1 MKKKPSYSFA
11 SYSQDNKIISN
22 VYDNPQETNY
32 KFGSSQEILKN
43 AVILDI
49 ETLGLRTESIH
60 EAAMYHLGTNQLDI
74 FIPEVNLI
82 RKIEEE
88 SNAATKASSAST
100 MDVDVLKHLRSREPG
115 KFEPLIK
122 QMTYRDIAFAD
133 YLMNKN
139 RYDEILKNIEEL
151 KRNNKFNGNTIL
163 ENKVNALEDRLKR
176 LSVIDK
182 ISSISLKEKEIE
194 KAGIM
199 LGDLSAY
206 SDVELLKT
214 VGFHDAFARDEE
226 FLAKYILEGSKG
238 FEEFAKKSPQE
249 AAYLK
254 YMYDNSVK
262 YDADFFNK
270 MKEAYA
276 EKLKS
281 SGQYVQSIFENTK
294 INVRTGVSQN
304 DLLRNIA
311 FSRENKALFVANLS
325 YESKKF
331 GTQLRASLEDSFKV
345 EEAKYLSEVP
355 DAKPKDVATEVR
367 RRTYSQSI
375 FSVLGQPVSA
385 STGEPFY
392 ATGMEYN
399 KTLTEAKLFKDFT
412 NVAGSI
418 IATADTTSNLDIQDI
433 IRSQQSI
440 LINLGLL
447 DAKKPLGLSMEAQSR
462 LYMFTSMLDAP
473 EEALTEILAD
483 FKETHTAGL
492 DTLIHENVA
501 LKESMEQAEAL
512 TEYLKGTDKAQEY
525 MRMGKER
532 KGPLYKAVVYSELM
546 KQLTPEIESINME
559 KRLASDLKQLTEFGY
574 ITQAKTI
581 AKPIYREQVRYLP
594 QSDIVETT
602 KIQTPGYD
610 RDYFVSYRD
619 FRKNILENA
628 FPGKETQYKTFEQD
642 LLGRGFIFQTSAG
655 EYEFNQSLLNIE
667 DQTPEAT
674 ELRKNIAA
682 YSAEREKTTADTVRS
697 FRNLAKNLN
706 KQELL
711 QRADRFFYNQELVPP
726 NIISNAKMSKSEQTA
741 TENIRKQLKMAQQ
754 HKATADRLIKS
765 KQPVTLQTLEDIKNL
780 NLPEPKLLELEA
792 AKQTYSRGEKIG
804 TPEIARVS
812 SQIPYDEMEFNK
824 AFFEVEYNKSNQTN
838 LTTEQIISREQTNYG
853 VIQKQIVKQA
863 AERSEEFGKKEL
875 GFEKQ
880 INEIPLYGE
889 KTIEDYKID
898 FEEYKK
904 TGKVLTSYGVEQ
916 IDPMFNK
923 NMSLD
928 EKIERYSQFN
938 FELEESYLH
947 SRTPEGNVQ
956 ILTEPELKQ
965 KLFIDSTVDF
975 SAKPAVTP
983 GHESLAAFDL
993 RNNINIGNVT
1003 AAEKDEIASKFI
1015 NESFD
1020 NGLEKYYAPL
1030 LDSAAGVKF
1039 FGMYGVG
1046 VASLALLSIGQEE
1059 EKPKSL
1065 LSPDFDTWFENQSK
1079 FFGGENNYKQK
1090 LNDKYF
1096 AENEGMS
1103 EQGIAPLL
1111 RKLTTDFGSPYQGPA
1126 GSYAVFED
1134 QKLMAER
1141 EKYSRYIFTERYFSP
1156 KGDIYNLLRSF
1167 VAQKFK
1173 EPIRYFPSGGER
1185 VSGQEAMSLKGNN
1198 LVKLNLK
1205 DGYDITVE
1213 DADTIT
1219 IQKKGAPDNALS
1231 KFMGSGNY
1239 SFRLAGIDAPETAHD
1254 DRAAQPYAEQA
1265 KATLQQMVD
1274 SGQDLS
1280 VVFDPSN
1287 VTYGRQVATL
1297 FAGDT
1302 NLNLELLKRGAV
1314 AYLPYEGKGEEQ
1326 MYNEKAFS
1334 AAQKYAMESRRGIF
1348 SQPFFQVY
1356 NDVYKQTQQSV
1367 TFNTFANYEKA
1378 SRDSNLTNML
1388 GVMLSAQ
1395 KEGKVNEQHKEEIS
1409 QIVQD
1414 IQASQKTYKSKLDF
1428 LQTSKLQMTYQQ
1440 KSFGKPFE
1448 DDFTSI
1454 DMHLKPAR
1462 HNEFMSEMQFDL
1474 KRLIETKGSKN
1485 LTNKLEYS
1493 GAMLDNNL
1501 SLLESSARPVSR
1513 NNLKRSNN
1521 TNKAN
1526 RIKQMEALQHHAN
1539 RTLKQNPIQHNRM

>member
-11 SYSQDNKIISN
+11 SYSQDNKIISKEYN
-22 VYDNPQETNY
+22 SPQESSY

-88 SNAATKASSAST
+88 SNSATKASSAST

-139 RYDEILKNIEEL
+139 RYDEILKNIQKL
-151 KRNNKFNGNTIL
+151 KKSNSLKSNTIL
-163 ENKVNALEDRLKR
+163 ETKVNSLEDRLNR
-176 LSVIDK
+176 LVQIDK
-182 ISSISLKEKEIE
+182 DASILPKEKEIQ
-194 KAGIM
+194 KAGVM

-294 INVRTGVSQN
+294 INVRTGVSQK
-304 DLLRNIA
+304 DLLYNIA
-311 FSRENKALFVANLS
+311 LLRQDKALFVANLS

-331 GTQLRASLEDSFKV
+331 GTQLRASLEDSFKA
-345 EEAKYLSEVP
+345 EEAKYLSEAP

-367 RRTYSQSI
+367 RRTYSQSV

-392 ATGMEYN
+392 ATGIEYN
-399 KTLTEAKLFKDFT
+399 KTLTQAKLNKDFSAVIGSMVST
-412 NVAGSI
+412 AGEI
-418 IATADTTSNLDIQDI
+418 SNLDIQDI
-433 IRSQQSI
+433 IRSQQSLSI
-440 LINLGLL
+440 HLGLL
-447 DAKKPLGLSMEAQSR
+447 NAEKPLGLSMEAQSR
-462 LYMFTSMLDAP
+462 LYMFTNMLQKDAS
-473 EEALTEILAD
+473 EEALTEILAE

-512 TEYLKGTDKAQEY
+512 REHLLGSEK
-525 MRMGKER
+525 GKELYKLGKQR
-532 KGPLYKAVVYSELM
+532 KGALYNAVVYSELM
-546 KQLTPEIESINME
+546 KQLTPDIESINLQ
-559 KRLASDLKQLTEFGY
+559 KRLSGDLKQLSEFGY
-574 ITQAKTI
+574 ITQSKNVS
-581 AKPIYREQVRYLP
+581 KPIYREQVRYLP
-594 QSDIVETT
+594 GSDIVETT

-610 RDYFVSYRD
+610 RDYFQSYRE
-619 FRKNILENA
+619 FRNNINQNA
-628 FPGKETQYKTFEQD
+628 FPKKQEEFKVFEQE
-642 LLGRGFIFQTSAG
+642 LLNKGFIYQTSAG
-655 EYEFNQSLLNIE
+655 EYEFQESLLNIKDE
-667 DQTPEAT
+667 SPKAVK
-674 ELRKNIAA
+674 LRQDLV
-682 YSAEREKTTADTVRS
+682 SFTTEREKTTGDTVKT
-697 FRNLAKNLN
+697 FRNVAKGLN

-711 QRADRFFYNQELVPP
+711 QRADRFFYNQEPVHSDLLANTKLETKEKTV
-726 NIISNAKMSKSEQTA
+726 S
-741 TENIRKQLKMAQQ
+741 ENIRKTLKMAQE
-754 HKATADRLIKS
+754 HKETADRLIKS
-765 KQPVTLQTLEDIKNL
+765 KQAYTLQNLEQIKAN
-780 NLPEPKLLELEA
+780 A
-792 AKQTYSRGEKIG
+792 
-804 TPEIARVS
+804 TPEIVSAKESYFKGEPIGEAKSQRVTPT
-812 SQIPYDEMEFNK
+812 IPATEENFNK
-824 AFFEVEYNKSNQTN
+824 AYFETEYNKAHDTN
-838 LTTEQIISREQTNYG
+838 LSSEEILAREQNIYG
-853 VIQKQIVKQA
+853 KTEKQAIKQA
-863 AERSEEFGKKEL
+863 AERGETFGKKNL
-875 GFEKQ
+875 KFEED
-880 INEIPLYGE
+880 INKIPLYGE

-898 FEEYKK
+898 FEQYKK

-916 IDPMFNK
+916 KDPLFTHK
-923 NMSLD
+923 MSLD
-928 EKIERYSQFN
+928 EKIERYSQFS

-947 SRTPEGNVQ
+947 SRTPEGKVR

-965 KLFIDSTVDF
+965 QLFVDPNVDF
-975 SAKPAVTP
+975 SAKPTVTP
-983 GHESLAAFDL
+983 GFESLDAFEA
-993 RNNINIGNVT
+993 RQNINIGKVSGV
-1003 AAEKDEIASKFI
+1003 EKNQIVNTIVSD
-1015 NESFD
+1015 NFD

-1030 LDSAAGVKF
+1030 LDSGAAVKF
-1039 FGMYGVG
+1039 FGMYGAG
-1046 VASLALLSIGQEE
+1046 VAALAVLGMNQEE
-1059 EKPKSL
+1059 EKVKSV
-1065 LSPDFDTWFENQSK
+1065 LSPDFDTWFANQSK
-1079 FFGGENNYKQK
+1079 FFGGENNYKEK

-1111 RKLTTDFGSPYQGPA
+1111 RKLMTDFGSPYQGPA

-1414 IQASQKTYKSKLDF
+1414 IQASQRTYKSKLDF

-1440 KSFGKPFE
+1440 KNFGKPFE
-1448 DDFTSI
+1448 DDFTSV

-1501 SLLESSARPVSR
+1501 SLLESSSRPVSR
-1513 NNLKRSNN
+1513 NNLKRSSNA
-1521 TNKAN
+1521 NKAN

-1539 RTLKQNPIQHNRM
+1539 RTLKQNPIQHNRI